1 MFYVLFD
8 SESGKYINNPWGP
21 KQYSAPADGKLYK
34 YCKAAINTASL
45 LNVDRNVPAGW
56 TPTPGFNNP
65 YRNRPQVVVHGVDLG
80 WNVVSVHQAPPNYI
94 RL

>member
-8 SESGKYINNPWGP
+8 TESGKYIKDSC
-21 KQYSAPADGKLYK
+21 KQCSIPADGKLYK
-34 YCKAAINTASL
+34 ICKAAINYASL
-45 LNVDRNVPAGW
+45 LNVDRNIPAGW
-56 TPTPGFNNP
+56 TPNPPFKP